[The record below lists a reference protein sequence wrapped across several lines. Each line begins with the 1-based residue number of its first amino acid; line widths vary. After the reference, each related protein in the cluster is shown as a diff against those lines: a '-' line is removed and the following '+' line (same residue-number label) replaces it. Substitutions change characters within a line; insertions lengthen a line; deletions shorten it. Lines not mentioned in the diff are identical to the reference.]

1 MFRTGEPAY
10 VFAQHVSGPQRAVV
24 LQDPAKVKVTALDE
38 AALRFL
44 PDFNGKS
51 VGHERNDWNC
61 GSTEDGSDQDSF
73 SRGSS
78 ASYSNPGVQYEAS
91 ESPDQYSELQEA
103 WSTRVQTSDESTQA
117 SSKLILCRWHKSA
130 GTVGSISADGHTF
143 KKTASG
149 QKVVINDR
157 GTPMELSSICMVF
170 DSTLRCGGLHTYQ
183 YTIVDGELGP
193 ADGAGFV
200 FDSKVRR
207 NNIQQMR
214 TVFLNKRGVIC
225 IRDRH
230 NVRKLTAQLPP
241 LEPGLCLSLTVD
253 LDNSQLQFVIS
264 SHEGRV
270 VIAPQNTQG
279 LKLGGVTSKY
289 DVLSRTKRRD

>member
-1 MFRTGEPAY
+1 MANLLGTKGMI
-10 VFAQHVSGPQRAVV
+10 GI
-24 LQDPAKVKVTALDE
+24 
-38 AALRFL
+38 
-44 PDFNGKS
+44 
-51 VGHERNDWNC
+51 

-103 WSTRVQTSDESTQA
+103 WSTRESTQA

-264 SHEGRV
+264 SHEGVLGFAEVQLDCLFDLSMKASFQSGFFCAV
-270 VIAPQNTQG
+270 V
-279 LKLGGVTSKY
+279 
-289 DVLSRTKRRD
+289 TKEITVSLW